1 MRPVLD
7 EDCPSPTISA
17 FSSKS
22 RTSILTSITFGLS
35 SLVQALTRSDFRSAS
50 VREDVDET
58 SEGTEENRGIVVTA
72 RLVCWGAKAVAP
84 PTNENTLAMKDNDSR
99 MVDVQC
105 FVVAEGRFDFVHYR
119 PVSMIAF
126 LDSGLLQLTHQ
137 LKEAIR
143 TKKAVLV
150 ARE

>member
-22 RTSILTSITFGLS
+22 RTSILTSIKFGLS

-50 VREDVDET
+50 VREDVDDT
-58 SEGTEENRGIVVTA
+58 SEGTEENRGIVVA
-72 RLVCWGAKAVAP
+72 RLDCWGANAAAP

-105 FVVAEGRFDFVHYR
+105 YVVAEGRFDFVHYR
-119 PVSMIAF
+119 PVSLIAF
-126 LDSGLLQLTHQ
+126 LASGLLQLTHQ
-137 LKEAIR
+137 LKEAI
-143 TKKAVLV
+143 
-150 ARE
+150 